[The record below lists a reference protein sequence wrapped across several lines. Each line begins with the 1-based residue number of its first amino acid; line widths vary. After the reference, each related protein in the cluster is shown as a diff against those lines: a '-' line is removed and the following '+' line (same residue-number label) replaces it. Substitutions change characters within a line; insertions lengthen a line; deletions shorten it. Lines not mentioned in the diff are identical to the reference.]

1 MAISQRLPDNYAAL
15 TLTVAPEQPMI
26 SNYRYP
32 DALVSTGWLADHLQ
46 DPDLRVFE
54 CTTYLDYL
62 PPGQEAPYRV
72 VSGRSDYERG
82 HIRGAGFLN
91 IQAELSRADSP
102 PHLRFTMLP
111 AEALADA
118 LGRRGIG
125 DNNRVV
131 LYSRGRLV
139 WSTRVWWM
147 LRAIG
152 FDSAAVLDG
161 GWEKWVRE
169 ERPVSVEE
177 PDFPP
182 AKLTPRACPEVF
194 VGKETMRAAMDDRST
209 CLLNALD
216 PDLHRGENPRYGRPG
231 RIPGSVNVPSSSLV
245 DPDSNTLLPPQ
256 AAAAKFK
263 HAGVDL
269 EKRTL
274 VYCGGGIAATLDA
287 FLLHQLGVKNV
298 SVYDASMSE
307 WARDGSLPIETD

>member
-1 MAISQRLPDNYAAL
+1 MSAD
-15 TLTVAPEQPMI
+15 
-26 SNYRYP
+26 YRYP
-32 DALVSTGWLADHLQ
+32 SALVSTDWLADRLD

-62 PPGQEAPYRV
+62 PPGREAPYRV
-72 VSGRSDYERG
+72 LSGRPDYERG
-82 HIRGAGFLN
+82 HIKGAGFLD
-91 IQAELSRADSP
+91 IQGELSSADSP

-111 AEALADA
+111 AETLAEV

-125 DNNRVV
+125 DDNRVV

-169 ERPVSVEE
+169 ERPVSAEE
-177 PDFPP
+177 AVFPP
-182 AKLTPRACPEVF
+182 AKLTPRPRPEVF
-194 VGKETMRAAMDDRST
+194 VDKKTMRAAMGDENT

-245 DPDSNTLLPPQ
+245 DPDSNTMLPAQ
-256 AAAAKFK
+256 DAAAKFEA
-263 HAGVDL
+263 AGVDL
-269 EKRTL
+269 EKRNL

-287 FLLHQLGVKNV
+287 FLLHQLGVKDV

-307 WARDGSLPIETD
+307 WARDESLPIERD